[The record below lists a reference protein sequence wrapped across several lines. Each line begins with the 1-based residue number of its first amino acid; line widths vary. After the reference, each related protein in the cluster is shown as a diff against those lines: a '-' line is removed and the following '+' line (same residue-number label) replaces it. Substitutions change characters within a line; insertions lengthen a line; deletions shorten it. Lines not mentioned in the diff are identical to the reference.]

1 MQTTSACKPS
11 GDEVLFNREGWK
23 FRKGRE
29 LTSGMDLGS
38 LRCEKGWNFHA
49 FTKSVSRSGSLG
61 VIGRSIWLEV
71 VFQGVG
77 FVP

>member
-38 LRCEKGWNFHA
+38 LRCEKGWNF
-49 FTKSVSRSGSLG
+49 
-61 VIGRSIWLEV
+61 
-71 VFQGVG
+71 VFLFLSQGVSAFEG
-77 FVP
+77 LSVFA